1 MKKTSPRTPEGRD
14 RARTGAGA
22 SHGPLP
28 PLYYRVFKT
37 LEQRVRDGQYSR
49 GDRVP
54 SEDQLCREFNASRIT
69 IREAVRRLVDLG
81 LVVRRRGSGT
91 FVSDRE
97 GGKAEVPI
105 RFTAALEDLFAQVET
120 VQTKAAQ
127 VTEQIPPLDVAHLL
141 GLKEREPVSV
151 VRRIRAYQGQV
162 FALTMNYL
170 PLSLG
175 VRVREGDLYGY
186 PLLRVLEE
194 KLKIRFRSAD
204 QTIEA
209 RTADDEVAAAL
220 GVRFGDPVLYVQRL
234 MFTEGRNPLEVV
246 RSFYRG
252 DIYRYQVRMARS
264 RRAPFR
270 WRVGASVSDGART
283 SRKGS
288 RRAENS

>member
-1 MKKTSPRTPEGRD
+1 MKATPPRTPEGRD

-22 SHGPLP
+22 SAGPLP
-28 PLYYRVFKT
+28 PLYYRVFKS
-37 LEQRVRDGQYSR
+37 LEQRVRDGLYAL
-49 GDRVP
+49 GDRLP
-54 SEDQLCREFNASRIT
+54 SEDQLCREFHASRIT

-91 FVSDRE
+91 FVSHHE

-127 VTEQIPPLDVAHLL
+127 VTEETPPLDVARLL

-151 VRRIRAYQGQV
+151 VRRIRAYRGQV
-162 FALTMNYL
+162 FALTINYL

-186 PLLRVLEE
+186 PLLRLLEE
-194 KLKIRFRSAD
+194 KLKIRFRWAD
-204 QTIEA
+204 QMIEA
-209 RTADDEVAAAL
+209 RTADDEVAGAL
-220 GVRFGDPVLYVQRL
+220 GIRFGDPVLYVQRL
-234 MFTEGRNPLEVV
+234 MFTKGRDPLEVV

-252 DIYRYQVRMARS
+252 DMYRYQVRMARS
-264 RRAPFR
+264 RNAPFR
-270 WRVGASVSDGART
+270 WRVGGPVPDGARAPRT
-283 SRKGS
+283 GS
-288 RRAENS
+288 RRREKV